1 MKKIIYP
8 LSLILLF
15 ITCSQQ
21 STESSDKSLVEDND
35 LAELITKRTY
45 YTKQINDLSLE
56 LENINSAIDALGGTE
71 KRQLITAFKSKK
83 QPFEHQLEVQANIK
97 TRQNVL
103 IYPEFAGRL
112 IKLKVEEGQKV
123 KKGTLLAIIEDAGLK
138 DQLDQIKLQLDLTKT
153 TFERTKRL
161 WDQKIGSEMMY
172 LEAQT
177 RYKAA
182 RKQVSQIK
190 QQLAKTKIYA
200 PISGKVEKQIPS
212 IGDFLKIG
220 DPIFQIINNRKLR
233 AHIPFPEKLV
243 SKLKSGIPITLESPT
258 SPNIISV
265 KIAELK
271 PKLMADSRSIDVIA
285 DINNQSGWQAG
296 ASVKGT
302 IIFSSREVLAVP
314 EQSVVLRP
322 AGQVVYVVNENKVEQ
337 RNIEIGIN
345 QNGVIEVIS
354 GLNKNEIVALDGA
367 GYLTDQTKVNVSTP

>member
-1 MKKIIYP
+1 MLNNLQQAVI
-8 LSLILLF
+8 LILLSF
-15 ITCSQQ
+15 LLISCGDN
-21 STESSDKSLVEDND
+21 ESK
-35 LAELITKRTY
+35 
-45 YTKQINDLSLE
+45 KQ
-56 LENINSAIDALGGTE
+56 
-71 KRQLITAFKSKK
+71 KSKK
-83 QPFEHQLEVQANIK
+83 EIYITTSKVILKEFEDRETAIGSIEGIIDPTISAEITGKVIKLHTKPGSLVNKGDLLAEIETKDYKYQLSLAKAEVRRLETRLTNQKKNFERNQKLVEKKFISPNALDTLFSEKTETFEELEVA
-97 TRQNVL
+97 L
-103 IYPEFAGRL
+103 A
-112 IKLKVEEGQKV
+112 
-123 KKGTLLAIIEDAGLK
+123 KKDIAE
-138 DQLDQIKLQLDLTKT
+138 
-153 TFERTKRL
+153 
-161 WDQKIGSEMMY
+161 SN
-172 LEAQT
+172 
-177 RYKAA
+177 YK
-182 RKQVSQIK
+182 
-190 QQLAKTKIYA
+190 KTKIYA

-220 DPIFQIINNRKLR
+220 DPIFQIINNKKLR

-285 DINNQSGWQAG
+285 DINNQSDWQAG

-302 IIFSSREVLAVP
+302 IIFSTREGLAVP

-345 QNGVIEVIS
+345 QNGLIEVIS